1 MKERE
6 PTKNERGEATF
17 FLPTT
22 EPPQPL
28 PQLAD
33 GDGLK
38 GLVDLEAA
46 ARLCTALKANV
57 LGIKLNVPVSLSL
70 LLNACGRKTPR
81 GSTYQCFVG
90 RIYILSF

>member
-46 ARLCTALKANV
+46 ACLCTALKANV

-70 LLNACGRKTPR
+70 LLNACGRKTSH
-81 GSTYQCFVG
+81 GFICA
-90 RIYILSF
+90 